1 MESYLK
7 TRRARASFS
16 IMVEILKGYV
26 PGSIGRIAELHG
38 VYYAK
43 HWNFEAFF
51 EAKVASGLV
60 EFINRYDDNQDG
72 FWVAVEAGRVE
83 GSIAIDGEQVEQKGV
98 HLRWFIVS
106 DALRGQGIGRQLLKL
121 AIDFCRDKG
130 YQRIY
135 LWTFE
140 GLDSARHLY
149 ESLGFK
155 LVEQY
160 RGNQWGVEV
169 NEQKFELQVG

>member
-1 MESYLK
+1 M
-7 TRRARASFS
+7 A
-16 IMVEILKGYV
+16 EILKGYV
-26 PGSIGRIAELHG
+26 PGSIGRVVELHG
-38 VYYAK
+38 AYYAK

-51 EAKVASGLV
+51 EAKVASGLA
-60 EFINRYDDNQDG
+60 EFINRYNKNQDA
-72 FWVAVEAGRVE
+72 FWVAVEQDRVE
-83 GSIAIDGEQVEQKGV
+83 GAIAIDGEQAAQKGA

-106 DALRGQGIGRQLLKL
+106 DGLRGQGIGRQLLKL
-121 AIDFCRDKG
+121 ALEFCQDQG

-149 ESLGFK
+149 ESLGFQ

-169 NEQKFELQVG
+169 NEQRFELQVG